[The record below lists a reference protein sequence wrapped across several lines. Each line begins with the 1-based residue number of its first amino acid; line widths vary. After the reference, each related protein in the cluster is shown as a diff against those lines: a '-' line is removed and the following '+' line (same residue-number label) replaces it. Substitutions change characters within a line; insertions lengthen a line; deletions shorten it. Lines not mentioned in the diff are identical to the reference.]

1 MKQSPTLSEVPLRH
15 TRPCAVQLMV
25 HPMNV
30 TQRSENPAPA
40 RKAKA
45 RPDPRQ
51 QLFTIGDLAREFS
64 VSLRTLRFY
73 EDRGLLSPYR
83 EGTAR
88 YYRDEDKSRLA
99 LILKG
104 KHLGFTLG
112 EIRDM
117 LTSKRTGAQA
127 PTSLTLNPEQIASQI
142 HHLERQRMEIDQAIE
157 ELRATHQR
165 LLAQA

>member
-1 MKQSPTLSEVPLRH
+1 MIAYTVWAALAAEWPRTVKI
-15 TRPCAVQLMV
+15 MV
-25 HPMNV
+25 RPMNV
-30 TQRSENPAPA
+30 TQRSETSAPR

-51 QLFTIGDLAREFS
+51 QLFTIGDVAREFN

-83 EGTAR
+83 DGTAR
-88 YYRDEDKSRLA
+88 YYGEEDKARLA

-104 KHLGFTLG
+104 KNLGFTLG

-117 LTSKRTGAQA
+117 LANKRSGVEA
-127 PTSLTLNPEQIASQI
+127 PTALALNPQQIASQI
-142 HHLERQRMEIDQAIE
+142 HHLERQRTEIYQAIE
-157 ELRATHQR
+157 ELRAAHER
-165 LLAQA
+165 LIATA